1 MKNGEDIFLKGLYI
15 QGRNLLRESGVEN
28 PELEAALLLSKVLGI
43 NTTYIY
49 AHPEKRIQSEKV
61 KEFELLLERRLKR
74 EPIAYILGEKEF
86 YSRSFIVTPDVL
98 IPRPET
104 EILVEEALKITKT
117 TPNSFVLD
125 VGTGSGC
132 IAVTIGC
139 ESEKAQISA
148 TDNSFEALIVA
159 RANSKRHK
167 VAKRI
172 SLICA
177 DFLSCFKKNSFDVI
191 ISNPPYIPESEFH
204 RLESD
209 VREFEPKASLIGG
222 GSILRKGSGQTLRLH
237 HSTVRS
243 ELVEDSRPTSGEE
256 GLNCIRKIARE
267 AGRVLKNDGWCII
280 EVGANQ
286 SEKVSEIF
294 KGVRFNEVST
304 VKDLAGI
311 GRVVKGKW
319 KR

>member
-1 MKNGEDIFLKGLYI
+1 MKNGEGVFLKELYI

-28 PELEAALLLSKVLGI
+28 PELEAALLLSKALGI

-61 KEFELLLERRLKR
+61 KEFKLLLERRLKR

-139 ESEKAQISA
+139 ESENAQIFAADISL
-148 TDNSFEALIVA
+148 EALMVA
-159 RANSKRHK
+159 RANSVRHK
-167 VAKRI
+167 V
-172 SLICA
+172 
-177 DFLSCFKKNSFDVI
+177 
-191 ISNPPYIPESEFH
+191 
-204 RLESD
+204 
-209 VREFEPKASLIGG
+209 
-222 GSILRKGSGQTLRLH
+222 
-237 HSTVRS
+237 
-243 ELVEDSRPTSGEE
+243 
-256 GLNCIRKIARE
+256 
-267 AGRVLKNDGWCII
+267 
-280 EVGANQ
+280 
-286 SEKVSEIF
+286 
-294 KGVRFNEVST
+294 
-304 VKDLAGI
+304 
-311 GRVVKGKW
+311 
-319 KR
+319 